1 MSNRGASGGGNNR
14 TRSSLGMLSGRL
26 RGGFLAST
34 LPSFRSSSSS
44 STQPPSTSD
53 SDDTG
58 TILTLSADQDLNASN
73 DQSVGLTP
81 TMILDTLRAI
91 KATTTRLERR
101 FQAIEQQQIKLAD
114 SMQELQSLMKN
125 QEKDNFSIKGSTMR

>member
-1 MSNRGASGGGNNR
+1 
-14 TRSSLGMLSGRL
+14 MLSGRL

-44 STQPPSTSD
+44 SSTQPPSTSD
-53 SDDTG
+53 SDETG
-58 TILTLSADQDLNASN
+58 TILTQSAYQDLSTSN

-125 QEKDNFSIKGSTMR
+125 QEKDNFNIKGSTYEVKC